1 MTRDQRQK
9 IKKRYGMTQDDYES
23 MLRDQDGA
31 CAICTNVQDERTQKQ
46 RLFMIDHCH
55 THGHVRGL
63 LCISCNTRL
72 GGLED
77 ASWFQRAQDY
87 LNRRGK
93 Q

>member
-1 MTRDQRQK
+1 MTSDQKQK
-9 IKKRYGMTQDDYES
+9 LKKRYKLTPEKYQE
-23 MLRDQDGA
+23 LLEDQNGN
-31 CAICTNVQDERTQKQ
+31 CAICTKVADARSTKQ
-46 RLFMIDHCH
+46 RLMMVDHCH